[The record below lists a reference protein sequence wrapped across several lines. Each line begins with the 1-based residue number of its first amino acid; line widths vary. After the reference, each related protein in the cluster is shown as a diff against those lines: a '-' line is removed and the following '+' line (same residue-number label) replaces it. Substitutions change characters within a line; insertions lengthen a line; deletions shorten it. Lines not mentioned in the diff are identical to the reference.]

1 MSFTE
6 IEGVLL
12 TGGAS
17 KRMGRDKGSLTVS
30 GVPIAERIAQE
41 IAAVCEPVT
50 VIGNQEVVGFRFVLD
65 DRLYEGPLY
74 ALSRFHPEKERTFVA
89 SCDMPQFQSEVV
101 AELARHMGDAD
112 VAAPLLGGRI
122 QPLCAIYRSS
132 RLVSCR
138 KHIELGERRLMEW
151 VATLKVAAVEL
162 SDPKLEKM
170 IRSANTPE
178 EWDALANADD

>member
-1 MSFTE
+1 M
-6 IEGVLL
+6 LL

-41 IAAVCEPVT
+41 IAAVCAPVT
-50 VIGNQEVVGFRFVLD
+50 VIGNREVGGFRFVLD

-74 ALSRFHPEKERTFVA
+74 ALSRFHPEKTMTFVT
-89 SCDMPQFQSEVV
+89 SCDMPHFKSDVI
-101 AELARHMGDAD
+101 AELARHIGDAD

-138 KHIELGERRLMEW
+138 KPIEFGERRLMEW
-151 VATLKVAAVEL
+151 VATLKVAEVEL
-162 SDPKLEKM
+162 NDPKLARM

-178 EWDALANADD
+178 EWNALANADD